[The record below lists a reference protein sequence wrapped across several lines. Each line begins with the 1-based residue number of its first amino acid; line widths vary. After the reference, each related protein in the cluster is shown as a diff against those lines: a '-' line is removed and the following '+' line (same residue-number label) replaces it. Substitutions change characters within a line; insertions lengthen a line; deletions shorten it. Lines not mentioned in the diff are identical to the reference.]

1 MAKDAFDVLL
11 FDLGGVLIKLSGVST
26 MMEWTQGTLTIH
38 EMWHR
43 WMTSQAVRKFESGQ
57 ATPIDFASSI
67 IGEFQLPVEPEEFLS
82 AFVSWS
88 KEVFPDTVPLLRSLS
103 ASYQL
108 ASLSNT
114 NELHWNTARTKMG
127 LVDLF
132 DFNFPSHETGLLKPD
147 RQTFEFVVNALP
159 CSPERIVFFD
169 DHQANVESARESG
182 MVSYQVSGIDQVA
195 AKLKELGL
203 L

>member
-26 MMEWTQGTLTIH
+26 MMEWTQGALTIH

-57 ATPIDFASSI
+57 SKPIEFASSVI
-67 IGEFQLPVEPEEFLS
+67 SEFCLPVEPEAFLS

-88 KEVFPDTVPLLRSLS
+88 KEVFPGTVPLLRRLS

-114 NELHWNTARTKMG
+114 NELHWNTARTEMG

-147 RQTFEFVVNALP
+147 RQTFEFVASALP

-169 DHQANVESARESG
+169 DNQANVESARESG